1 MTAEDIKSMIRKIEE
16 VQPFVGE
23 INKRLQQMISG
34 TFDYDCDG
42 IDGFWLDNDIVSC
55 RYQYSWC
62 NETNWD
68 HVAIPVQWL
77 EDGFDYA
84 AAYAEM
90 KRIKEEERLAAE
102 AEEKKRKEAAEKAA
116 EASRASEEYET
127 YLKLKEKYEGSSKI

>member
-16 VQPFVGE
+16 VQPLVSE
-23 INKRLQQMISG
+23 INKRLQQVISD

-42 IDGFWLDNDIVSC
+42 IDGFWLDNDVVSC
-55 RYQYSWC
+55 RYQYSCC
-62 NETNWD
+62 NETDWD
-68 HVAIPVQWL
+68 HAAIPVQWL
-77 EDGFDYA
+77 EDGFDYV
-84 AAYAEM
+84 AAYADM

-116 EASRASEEYET
+116 EAEEARKEYET